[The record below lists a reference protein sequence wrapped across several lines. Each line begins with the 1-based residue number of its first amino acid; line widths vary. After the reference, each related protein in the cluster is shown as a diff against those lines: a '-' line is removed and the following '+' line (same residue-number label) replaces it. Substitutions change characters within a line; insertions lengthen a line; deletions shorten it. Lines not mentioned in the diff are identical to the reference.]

1 MHNRYNWYIVEW
13 ACRQSAGH
21 LGVWLSDVPWAMG
34 HGVTVVLFSLT
45 ISDPRGATLVYVLFI
60 FLRTP
65 FQTTAAFTSLPS
77 FRKKNKKIFV
87 KYAPNHRG
95 CRMYIEGSV
104 F

>member
-60 FLRTP
+60 FLRTL
-65 FQTTAAFTSLPS
+65 FQTTAAYRPSL
-77 FRKKNKKIFV
+77 RLEKNKKNIR
-87 KYAPNHRG
+87 KICSQP
-95 CRMYIEGSV
+95 
-104 F
+104 